1 MCNLIS
7 RIKPSLIICPLLTAC
22 MLFFMTGCYSVGNT
36 ISSDNGEL
44 AKTVLDLPEAYYL
57 EADVI
62 SSSGFGSQKTTYALS
77 RSDGWIYLKL
87 GYDREQ
93 YVYKRISDG
102 KYIEYK
108 YSPEKGKYL
117 PTMISEALQT
127 QIDAGNVPLDSAATG
142 QESVDAKIQTL
153 DPYICAY
160 RTLTSSLSYSCEET
174 IDGTVC
180 KKYTGTVNAVL
191 TKSEL
196 EFWIDPSTG
205 LAFRY
210 INKTRTGLM
219 TTQQKAEITE
229 FSEKPRIPSVA

>member
-1 MCNLIS
+1 
-7 RIKPSLIICPLLTAC
+7 
-22 MLFFMTGCYSVGNT
+22 MLFIMIGCNSSGNT
-36 ISSDNGEL
+36 ASVDSGTL
-44 AKTVLDLPEAYYL
+44 SKTVLNLPEAYYL
-57 EADVI
+57 EVTVTA
-62 SSSGFGSQKTTYALS
+62 SSGFGSQETTYVLS

-117 PTMISEALQT
+117 PTMISEALQA
-127 QIDAGNVPLDSAATG
+127 QIDAGNVPIDSVATG

-153 DPYICAY
+153 DPYICSY
-160 RTLTSSLSYSCEET
+160 RTLASSLSYSGEET
-174 IDGTVC
+174 VNGTVC

-219 TTQQKAEITE
+219 TTQEKTEITE
-229 FSEKPRIPSVA
+229 YSEEPRIPSVS

>member
-1 MCNLIS
+1 MINPNNTVKGSLFIC
-7 RIKPSLIICPLLTAC
+7 LIITVC
-22 MLFFMTGCYSVGNT
+22 MLFIMTGCNAGGNT
-36 ISSDNGEL
+36 VSSNNTEPSNW
-44 AKTVLDLPEAYYL
+44 VLNLPEEFYL
-57 EADVI
+57 EANVI
-62 SSSGFGSQKTTYALS
+62 SSSGFGSQETSYALS
-77 RSDGWIYLKL
+77 RTDGWIYIKL

-93 YVYKRISDG
+93 YVYKRISAG

-117 PTMISEALQT
+117 PTMISEALQA
-127 QIDAGNVPLDSAATG
+127 QIDAGNVPIDSVTTG

-160 RTLTSSLSYSCEET
+160 RTLASSLSYSGEESVN
-174 IDGTVC
+174 GTVC

-196 EFWIDPSTG
+196 EFWIEPSTG

-210 INKTRTGLM
+210 INKTKTGLM
-219 TTQQKAEITE
+219 TTSQKTEITE
-229 FSEKPRIPSVA
+229 YSEEPRIPSVS

>member
-1 MCNLIS
+1 MSNLI
-7 RIKPSLIICPLLTAC
+7 KMVKHPLFIFLLLAIC
-22 MLFFMTGCYSVGNT
+22 MLFIMNGCNTVGDTVSQN
-36 ISSDNGEL
+36 NGEQ
-44 AKTVLDLPEAYYL
+44 AKMVLNLPEEYYL
-57 EADVI
+57 EVNVI
-62 SSSGFGSQKTTYALS
+62 SSSGFGSQETSYALS
-77 RSDGWIYLKL
+77 RTDGWIYLKL

-93 YVYKRISDG
+93 YVYKQISAG

-117 PTMISEALQT
+117 PTMISEALQA
-127 QIDAGNVPLDSAATG
+127 QIDAGNVPLDSVATG

-160 RTLTSSLSYSCEET
+160 RTIASSLSYSGEET
-174 IDGTVC
+174 VNGTVC
-180 KKYTGTVNAVL
+180 KKYTGTVNSVL

-196 EFWIDPSTG
+196 EFWLDPSTG

-219 TTQQKAEITE
+219 TTQQKTEIAE
-229 FSEKPRIPSVA
+229 FSEEPRIPSVS